1 MMTNYSAIGDVLF
14 TKTQQRV
21 LGLLYGQP
29 AQSYYLNELVRLAD
43 IGKGTVRRELEKLCT
58 VGLITVRKQG
68 NQNHYQANPANPV
81 FTELKGIVDKT
92 FGVAG
97 VLKTVLQ
104 PIIATIDFA
113 FVYGSVAKGN
123 EHAASDIDLMLV
135 ADNLSYTEV
144 MDLLLEAEQ
153 ILGRT
158 VNPTLYTHQEFDD
171 RLQQQQSFVSRVVM
185 QNTLWLQGEV
195 LFADQYREFTK
206 KE

>member
-1 MMTNYSAIGDVLF
+1 MAPPQKGGRSSTGATRFIEPLESVELN
-14 TKTQQRV
+14 
-21 LGLLYGQP
+21 
-29 AQSYYLNELVRLAD
+29 NELVRLAD

-92 FGVAG
+92 FGVVG
-97 VLKTVLQ
+97 VIQTVLQ
-104 PIIATIDFA
+104 PIIATVDFA

-123 EHAASDIDLMLV
+123 EHAGSDIDLMLV

-195 LFADQYREFTK
+195 LFADQYREFTN